1 MSKTSRKPTINLK
14 KKFPNLNFTPLY
26 FAITSIMP
34 IFLLITCYQ
43 SKHSIIYAGTV
54 TFISLIVIDII
65 CTLLEEQYFKIRN
78 WLRRKKQ
85 KKKAEK
91 EKEMKNLENLLLN
104 KKSYEKEIESAEE
117 SIKLFKEKIQSKE
130 YNISKKMLEQV
141 FRICTKMEDLINDL
155 KKDTE
160 QYYQVRH
167 TFQVYFPEFQK
178 MTYLFFNIF
187 QNNSLDKESKADYQ
201 NMLTEYEK
209 YIDYI
214 KGNIN
219 TMDKLNLKVG
229 ITSLVKII
237 ESERKK
243 GEENAEK

>member
-1 MSKTSRKPTINLK
+1 MTNMPINLK
-14 KKFPNLNFTPLY
+14 KEFPKLAFTNLY
-26 FAITSIMP
+26 FATTSILP
-34 IFLLITCYQ
+34 CYLLITCYH
-43 SKHSIIYAGTV
+43 SKHSIIYACTV

-91 EKEMKNLENLLLN
+91 EKEMKNLENLLLD